1 MKLHELLKNVQVLE
15 TSLDMEMEIGFVTSD
30 SRQVVPGCLFVALKG
45 FAADGNSFIPMAL
58 EKGAAVI
65 VTAVKPEKDIPYVLV
80 ESDRKALAAIST
92 NYYGHPAESMTMIG
106 ITGTNGKSSITW
118 ILKHLL
124 EKMTG
129 HKAGL
134 VGTMVNMVGQESQPA
149 DRTTPESIQLQ
160 GLFARMRDAGCKY
173 AVMEVSSHALA
184 LDRVGG
190 VHFDVAAFTN
200 LTPDHMDFHTGM
212 EDYCDTKAELFA
224 RCDQAV
230 INTDDPWASRIMAR
244 CTAPVLSYG
253 LKEGTALR
261 ATDIQTRADGVSYT
275 AVMGEKKIAVSVPIP
290 GRFTVY
296 NTLTVLGVM
305 YRLGFSLED
314 TAAALREI
322 EGVKGRVEVVP
333 TPGKDYTVLIDYA
346 HTPDGVENILTSVRG
361 FCKGRLIVVFGCGG
375 SRDRKKRPVMGRLAV
390 ELADFAVVTTDNP
403 RWEDPAAVIE
413 EVKTGMVDHD
423 NYAAFVDRKQ
433 AIHFAMDMARKDDIV
448 VLAGRGHETYMYV
461 MGEKYPFDERE
472 IVADYLAAK
481 Q

>member
-1 MKLHELLKNVQVLE
+1 MKLYELLQNVRVVE
-15 TSLDMEMEIGFVTSD
+15 NRLDENMEIDFITSD
-30 SRQVVPGCLFVALKG
+30 SRKVRPGCLFLALKG
-45 FAADGNSFIPMAL
+45 FAFDGNDFIPMAL

-65 VTAVKPEKDIPYVLV
+65 VTAQKPETDIPYILV
-80 ESDRKALAAIST
+80 ESDRAALAAIST
-92 NYYGHPAESMTMIG
+92 NYFGHPAKSMTMIG

-124 EKMTG
+124 EKMSG
-129 HKAGL
+129 EKAGL
-134 VGTMVNMVGQESQPA
+134 VGTMVNMVGQESEPA

-160 GLFARMRDAGCKY
+160 ELFARMRDAGCKY
-173 AVMEVSSHALA
+173 AVMEVSSHAVA
-184 LDRVGG
+184 LDRIGG

-212 EDYCDTKAELFA
+212 EDYCDAKAELFA
-224 RCDQAV
+224 RCDHAV
-230 INTDDPWASRIMAR
+230 INTDDPWSGRIMAR
-244 CTAPVLSYG
+244 CAAPVLTYG
-253 LKEGTALR
+253 LEEGVALR
-261 ATDIQTRADGVSYT
+261 AEDIETRADGISYT
-275 AVMGEKKIAVSVPIP
+275 AVMGEKKIPVSVPVP

-305 YRLGFSLED
+305 LQLGFSLED
-314 TAAALREI
+314 TAEALRTI

-346 HTPDGVENILTSVRG
+346 HTPDGVENILTSVRQ

-403 RWEDPAAVIE
+403 RREDPAFVIE
-413 EVKTGMVDHD
+413 EVKTGMVGHD
-423 NYAAFVDRKQ
+423 NFIDFVDRRE
-433 AIHFAMDMARKDDIV
+433 AIYYALDMARKDDIV
-448 VLAGRGHETYMYV
+448 VLAGRGHEVYMDV
-461 MGEKYPFDERE
+461 MGEKHPFDERQ
-472 IVADYLAAK
+472 IVAEYLATH

>member
-1 MKLHELLKNVQVLE
+1 MKLYELLKNVRVLE
-15 TSLDMEMEIGFVTSD
+15 NTLDENMEIGFVTSD

-45 FAADGNSFIPMAL
+45 FAVDGNSFIPMAL

-65 VTAVKPEKDIPYVLV
+65 VTAQKPQQDIPYILV
-80 ESDRKALAAIST
+80 ESDRAALAAIST

-106 ITGTNGKSSITW
+106 VTGTNGKSSITW

-129 HKAGL
+129 EKAGL

-160 GLFARMRDAGCKY
+160 ALFARMRDAGCKY
-173 AVMEVSSHALA
+173 AVMEVSSHAVA
-184 LDRVGG
+184 LDRIGG

-212 EDYCDTKAELFA
+212 EDYCDAKAELFA
-224 RCDQAV
+224 RCDKAV
-230 INTDDPWASRIMAR
+230 INTDDPWAGRIMRR
-244 CTAPVLSYG
+244 CTAPVLTYG
-253 LKEGTALR
+253 LAEGVALK
-261 ATDIQTRADGVSYT
+261 AIDVQTRADGISYT
-275 AVMGEKKIAVSVPIP
+275 AVMGEQHIPVSVPIP
-290 GRFTVY
+290 GKFTVY

-305 YRLGFSLED
+305 YQLGFDLAEV
-314 TAAALREI
+314 AQALRQI

-346 HTPDGVENILTSVRG
+346 HTPDGVENILTSVRQ

-390 ELADFAVVTTDNP
+390 ELADFAVVSTDNP
-403 RWEDPAAVIE
+403 RREDPASIIE
-413 EVKTGMVDHD
+413 EVKTGMTDHD
-423 NYAAFVDRKQ
+423 NFVAIVDREK
-433 AIHFAMDMARKDDIV
+433 AIHYALDMARKDDIV
-448 VLAGRGHETYMYV
+448 VLAGRGHETYMDV
-461 MGEKYPFDERE
+461 MGVKHHFDERE
-472 IVADYLAAK
+472 IVAAYLADTE
-481 Q
+481 